1 MNLKDLFK
9 KPVDRHIE
17 GVIKADDEAQLRLEI
32 EEYVLTNEIEKRLEN
47 FFDAYRNYGG
57 ANGAWIS
64 GFFGSGKSHLLKMLA
79 LILENREIDGKRA
92 ADLFL
97 PKCEKNQ
104 ILYGD
109 IKSAAQIPSK
119 SILFNIDQ
127 RSDVISK
134 DQADA
139 LLGVFI
145 KVFDESCGYYGRQGY
160 IAQFERDLD
169 NRGLYDEFKS
179 AYKQISNLDW
189 QQGREEA
196 LFEAHNISKAYTA
209 VTKTPENFTAGI
221 LDKYEKQYKI
231 SIEDFGNLVKDY
243 LDKQPPKFRLNFLV
257 DEVGQYIAENVR
269 LMTNLQTIAETLA
282 TKCKGRAWIIV
293 TAQEDMN
300 TVMGEMGKQQSNDF
314 SKIQAR
320 FKNRLKLTST
330 DVAEV
335 IQKRLLAKNEQ
346 GIEALSSIYHE
357 QQNNFRTFFDF
368 SDGAQSYRNYN
379 DRDHFIYCYPFIP
392 YQFTLF
398 QAAIQNLSAHNAF
411 EGKHSSVGER
421 SMLGVFQHVAR
432 HISGH
437 TTGQLATFDLMFEG
451 IRTALKSNI
460 QRSILNAEKNL
471 SNKLAIKLLKALF
484 LVKYVKEF
492 KASVRNLCILVFDSF
507 ERKLPEL
514 KKEVEE
520 ALAYLEQQT
529 YIQRS
534 GEFYE
539 FLTDEEKDIEQ
550 EIKNTDIEN
559 EAVISEIEK
568 IVFDHI
574 VKDKKLKFEDNG
586 QDFPYSKKIDQNLR
600 GREYE
605 LAIDVITPFIGQ
617 NIDKN
622 ALCLDSASKDEVM
635 VILPQDDRLIRYLTL
650 YKKTEKYIRQQNSS
664 ALNESAKRIINDKGQ
679 RNNERYKE
687 IEKLFAELAANAEI
701 IAGGSVITAQGE
713 PRAKIERG
721 FSELIRRVY
730 TNLKMLRNEQ
740 YSENLISGLLKKNRD
755 DMFKN
760 ETASLSEPMQEV
772 LSYIQ
777 NTGRTGT
784 RVTIKSALENFEKKP
799 YGWSNWAVLCTLA
812 NLFSFGKIE
821 LRSGGNQLEGAEI
834 ERALTN
840 IRDHANIVID
850 PQIEFTASQVR
861 RLKTFFEDFFN
872 MPPGA
877 NEAKALG
884 IETSEKFKKTAAELD
899 EYMNLKEN
907 YPFLN
912 SLVPAAEAVSEMCGK
927 PYAWYFSEIS
937 KHEEKL
943 LDLKEQ
949 IIDPI
954 KNFMGGAQKEIY
966 ESAFKFI
973 NGEKANIEYIE
984 TEDAKRILEIL
995 NDPEC
1000 YRGRNLQQLKTHAD
1014 SLAEKVTERL
1024 AKEKETACAMVTS
1037 LSDNFTLTSQFS
1049 KFTPELA
1056 DMFKNKISGILSKI
1070 NESKIISGV
1079 RDTARRF
1086 EEKGL
1091 ADIVSEISA
1100 LMPPEPQV
1108 TESEKSTG
1116 GKDTQPGLRPE
1127 KEQTGQVHPP
1137 MTMELVNKNFIR
1149 LEINKR
1155 FLSTTEDVECYTRLL
1170 KEKMLEMVKSGQ
1182 TIQI

>member
-9 KPVDRHIE
+9 KPVDRPIE

-32 EEYVLTNEIEKRLEN
+32 EEYVLTNEIEARLEN
-47 FFDAYRNYGG
+47 FFDAYRNYSG

-92 ADLFL
+92 IDLFL

-109 IKSAAQIPSK
+109 IKSSAQIPSR

-134 DQADA
+134 TQIDA
-139 LLGVFI
+139 LLSVFL
-145 KVFDESCGYYGRQGY
+145 KVFNEACGYYGKHGY
-160 IAQFERDLD
+160 IADFERDLD
-169 NRGLYDEFKS
+169 TRGLYNEFKTTY
-179 AYKQISNLDW
+179 AETAKIPW
-189 QQGREEA
+189 ERGREQA
-196 LFEAHNISKAYTA
+196 LLETQNISKAYAA
-209 VTKTPENFTAGI
+209 VMKVPDNAAAGI
-221 LDKYEKQYKI
+221 LDKYRHQHKV
-231 SIEDFGNLVKDY
+231 SIEDFGDMVKNY
-243 LDKQPPKFRLNFLV
+243 INRMPAKFRLNFFV
-257 DEVGQYIAENVR
+257 DEVGQYIAENVK

-282 TKCKGRAWIIV
+282 TKCNGRAWIIV

-300 TVMGEMGKQQSNDF
+300 TVTGEMGKQQSNDF

-398 QAAIQNLSAHNAF
+398 QTAIQNLSAHNAF

-432 HISGH
+432 HVSEH

-460 QRSILNAEKNL
+460 QRSVLNAEKNL

-492 KASVRNLCILVFDSF
+492 KASVRNLCILVFDNF
-507 ERKLPEL
+507 DRKLPEL

-529 YIQRS
+529 YIQRN

-568 IVFDHI
+568 IVFEHI
-574 VKDKKLKFEDNG
+574 VRDRKLKFEDNG

-605 LAIDVITPFIGQ
+605 LAIDIITPFIGQ
-617 NIDKN
+617 NIDK
-622 ALCLDSASKDEVM
+622 AGLCLDSASKNEVM

-664 ALNESAKRIINDKGQ
+664 ALNESAKRIINDKGV
-679 RNNERYKE
+679 RNCERYKE
-687 IEKLFAELAANAEI
+687 IERLFVELMANAEI
-701 IAGGSVITAQGE
+701 VVGGNMVTAQGE

-730 TNLKMLRNEQ
+730 TNLKMLKNEQ

-772 LSYIQ
+772 LSHIQ

-784 RVTIKSALENFEKKP
+784 RVTIKNVLENFEKKP

-821 LRSGGNQLEGAEI
+821 LRSGGNQLEGEEI

-840 IRDHANIVID
+840 IREHANIVID

-872 MPPGA
+872 LPPCA

-884 IETSEKFKKTAAELD
+884 AETSEKFKKMAAELN
-899 EYMNLKEN
+899 EYINQKEN

-912 SLVPAAEAVSEMCGK
+912 SLVPAVETVSEMCGK

-943 LDLKEQ
+943 LDLKER

-954 KNFMGGAQKEIY
+954 KNFMGGAQKGIY
-966 ESAFKFI
+966 ESAFIFI

-984 TEDAKRILEIL
+984 TEDAKRILAIL

-1000 YRGRNLQQLKTHAD
+1000 YRGRNLQQLKTLAD
-1014 SLAEKVTERL
+1014 SLAEKVAERL
-1024 AKEKETACAMVTS
+1024 AKEKEKACAIVTS
-1037 LSDNFTLTSQFS
+1037 LSDDFTSTAQFS
-1049 KFTPELA
+1049 KFKPELA
-1056 DMFKNKISGILSKI
+1056 DMFQNKIRGILSRI
-1070 NESKIISGV
+1070 NESKIISAV

-1100 LMPPEPQV
+1100 LIKPEPKII
-1108 TESEKSTG
+1108 EIEKSTG
-1116 GKDTQPGLRPE
+1116 SKDTQPAIRPE

-1137 MTMELVNKNFIR
+1137 GTMELVNKNSIHIE
-1149 LEINKR
+1149 LNKR
-1155 FLSTTEDVECYTRLL
+1155 FLATTEDVECYTRLL
-1170 KEKMLEMVKSGQ
+1170 KEKMLEMVKSGK